1 MSMNKKLKN
10 LLIKIIISSIIFTI
24 AILSPINLYAKLS
37 LYILSYL
44 IVGYEIL
51 EKSFK
56 NILSGEIFDENFLM
70 VLASFVAFFLGEYTE
85 AIAIIL
91 FYQIGEF
98 FQSYAVNNSRKSIS
112 KLVNIKADYANIEKN
127 GKIEKVNPEEININD
142 IIIIKPGERV
152 PLDGIIVEGQSNID
166 TSALTGESM
175 PQSVEVKDEI
185 LSGCINLSNILKV
198 KVSKKYTESTASK
211 ILDLI
216 ENATNK
222 KAKVEHFITK
232 FAKIYTPIVVGLAV
246 LIATLPPFILN
257 EEFSKWIYRSMV
269 FLVVSCPC
277 ALVISVPLS
286 FFAGIGLASKYGI
299 LVKGGNFLELLSK
312 VKYFVFDKTGTLT
325 RGKFEVSEI
334 HNINITEEEFL
345 KYASYA
351 EYYSNHPI
359 AKSIKSKYNQNIE
372 LDKIK
377 DIKEI
382 QGKGI
387 EAKIDNDLIYI
398 GNEKIM
404 KNFNINIETINK
416 IGTIVYMAIN
426 NKYVGYLVIAD
437 QIKSNAK
444 KAIQDL
450 YKIGIQKTIMLTG
463 DKKSVAE
470 NVATQLNLSEFHSEL
485 LPADKIEKL
494 ENIME
499 NNKNIK
505 VSFVGDGINDAPALA
520 RADIGIAMGNI
531 GSDVAIESA
540 DIVIINDNLESL
552 AKSIKISKR
561 TINIAKENIYF
572 SIGIKI
578 IVLLLG
584 TIGYASIW
592 EAVFADVG
600 VCLIAILN
608 SLRILMKK
616 NIINYFSFN
625 IKNGIMVI
633 TRTII

>member
-1 MSMNKKLKN
+1 MNKKLKN
-10 LLIKIIISSIIFTI
+10 LLIKIIISSIIFII

-51 EKSFK
+51 GKSFK

-175 PQSVEVKDEI
+175 PQSVEIKDEI

-257 EEFSKWIYRSMV
+257 EEFSKWLYRSMV

-312 VKYFVFDKTGTLT
+312 IKYFVFDKTGTLT

-334 HNINITEEEFL
+334 HNIDITEEEFL

-359 AKSIKSKYNQNIE
+359 AKSIKNKYNKDIE
-372 LDKIK
+372 LNKIK

-404 KNFNINIETINK
+404 QKFNINFEIINK

-426 NKYVGYLVIAD
+426 GKYVGYLVIAD

-485 LPADKIEKL
+485 LPADKIAKL
-494 ENIME
+494 ESIME
-499 NNKNIK
+499 NNKNMK

-572 SIGIKI
+572 SISIKI
-578 IVLLLG
+578 AVLLLG

-616 NIINYFSFN
+616 I
-625 IKNGIMVI
+625 
-633 TRTII
+633 

>member
-1 MSMNKKLKN
+1 MNKKLKN

-175 PQSVEVKDEI
+175 PQSVEIKDEI

-246 LIATLPPFILN
+246 LIAVLPPFILN

-312 VKYFVFDKTGTLT
+312 IKYFVFDKTGTLT

-334 HNINITEEEFL
+334 HNIDIIEEEFL

-359 AKSIKSKYNQNIE
+359 AKSIKNKYNKDIE
-372 LDKIK
+372 LNKIK

-404 KNFNINIETINK
+404 QKFNINFETINK

-499 NNKNIK
+499 NNKNIR

-572 SIGIKI
+572 SISIKI
-578 IVLLLG
+578 AILLLG
-584 TIGYASIW
+584 VMGHASIW
-592 EAVFADVG
+592 GAVFADVG

-616 NIINYFSFN
+616 I
-625 IKNGIMVI
+625 
-633 TRTII
+633 

>member
-1 MSMNKKLKN
+1 MNKKLKN
-10 LLIKIIISSIIFTI
+10 LLIKIIISSIIFAI

-152 PLDGIIVEGQSNID
+152 PLDGIIIEGQSNID

-175 PQSVEVKDEI
+175 PQSVEIKDEI

-312 VKYFVFDKTGTLT
+312 VKCFVFDKTGTLT

-372 LDKIK
+372 LNKIK

-387 EAKIDNDLIYI
+387 EAKIDNNLIYI

-404 KNFNINIETINK
+404 QKFNINFEIINK

-450 YKIGIQKTIMLTG
+450 YNIGIQKTIMLTG

-485 LPADKIEKL
+485 LPANKIEKL

-616 NIINYFSFN
+616 I
-625 IKNGIMVI
+625 
-633 TRTII
+633 

>member
-1 MSMNKKLKN
+1 MNKKLKN

-175 PQSVEVKDEI
+175 PQSVEIKDEI

-246 LIATLPPFILN
+246 LIAVLPPFILN

-312 VKYFVFDKTGTLT
+312 IKYFVFDKTGTLT

-359 AKSIKSKYNQNIE
+359 AKSIKNKYNKDIE
-372 LDKIK
+372 LNKIK

-404 KNFNINIETINK
+404 QKFNINFEIINK

-470 NVATQLNLSEFHSEL
+470 NVATQLNISEFHSEL

-499 NNKNIK
+499 NNKNIR

-592 EAVFADVG
+592 GAVFADVG

-608 SLRILMKK
+608 SLRILIKK
-616 NIINYFSFN
+616 I
-625 IKNGIMVI
+625 
-633 TRTII
+633 

>member
-1 MSMNKKLKN
+1 MNKKLKN
-10 LLIKIIISSIIFTI
+10 LLIKITISSIIFII

-37 LYILSYL
+37 LYVLSYL

-175 PQSVEVKDEI
+175 PQSVEIKDEI

-312 VKYFVFDKTGTLT
+312 VKCFVFDKTGTLT

-372 LDKIK
+372 LNKIK

-387 EAKIDNDLIYI
+387 EAKIDNNLIYI

-404 KNFNINIETINK
+404 QKFNINFESINK

-494 ENIME
+494 ESIME

-616 NIINYFSFN
+616 I
-625 IKNGIMVI
+625 
-633 TRTII
+633 

>member
-1 MSMNKKLKN
+1 MNKKLKN
-10 LLIKIIISSIIFTI
+10 LLIKIIISSIIFAI

-175 PQSVEVKDEI
+175 PQSVEIKDEI

-257 EEFSKWIYRSMV
+257 EEFSKWLYRSMV

-277 ALVISVPLS
+277 ALVISIPLS

-359 AKSIKSKYNQNIE
+359 AKSIKNKYNKDIE
-372 LDKIK
+372 LNKIK

-404 KNFNINIETINK
+404 QKFNINFESINK

-616 NIINYFSFN
+616 I
-625 IKNGIMVI
+625 
-633 TRTII
+633 

>member
-1 MSMNKKLKN
+1 MNKKLKN

-175 PQSVEVKDEI
+175 PQSVEIKDEI

-257 EEFSKWIYRSMV
+257 EEFSKWLYRSMV

-359 AKSIKSKYNQNIE
+359 AKSIKNKYNKDIE

-377 DIKEI
+377 DIQEI

-485 LPADKIEKL
+485 LPADKIAKL

-616 NIINYFSFN
+616 I
-625 IKNGIMVI
+625 
-633 TRTII
+633 

>member
-257 EEFSKWIYRSMV
+257 EEFSKWLYRSMV

-325 RGKFEVSEI
+325 SGKFEVSEI

-404 KNFNINIETINK
+404 QKFNINFEIINK

-494 ENIME
+494 ESIME

-592 EAVFADVG
+592 GAVFADVG

-616 NIINYFSFN
+616 I
-625 IKNGIMVI
+625 
-633 TRTII
+633 

>member
-286 FFAGIGLASKYGI
+286 FFAGVGLASKYGI

-359 AKSIKSKYNQNIE
+359 AKSIKNKYNKDIE
-372 LDKIK
+372 LNKIK

-404 KNFNINIETINK
+404 QKFNINFEIINK

-437 QIKSNAK
+437 QVKSNAK

-572 SIGIKI
+572 SISIKI
-578 IVLLLG
+578 AVLLLG

-616 NIINYFSFN
+616 I
-625 IKNGIMVI
+625 
-633 TRTII
+633 

>member
-1 MSMNKKLKN
+1 MNKKLKN
-10 LLIKIIISSIIFTI
+10 LLIKIIISSIIFAI

-175 PQSVEVKDEI
+175 PQSVEIKDEI

-325 RGKFEVSEI
+325 RGKFEVSKI

-359 AKSIKSKYNQNIE
+359 AKSIKSKYNKDIE
-372 LDKIK
+372 LNKIK

-404 KNFNINIETINK
+404 QKFNINFEIINK

-592 EAVFADVG
+592 GAVFADVG

-616 NIINYFSFN
+616 I
-625 IKNGIMVI
+625 
-633 TRTII
+633 

>member
-10 LLIKIIISSIIFTI
+10 LLIKIIISSIIFAI

-112 KLVNIKADYANIEKN
+112 KLVNIKADYANIEKD

-175 PQSVEVKDEI
+175 PQSVEIKDEI

-257 EEFSKWIYRSMV
+257 EEFSKWLYRSMV

-325 RGKFEVSEI
+325 SGKFEVSEI

-359 AKSIKSKYNQNIE
+359 AKSIKNKYNKDIE
-372 LDKIK
+372 LNKIK

-404 KNFNINIETINK
+404 QKFNINFEIINK

-494 ENIME
+494 ENIMK

-572 SIGIKI
+572 SISIKI
-578 IVLLLG
+578 AVLLLG

-616 NIINYFSFN
+616 I
-625 IKNGIMVI
+625 
-633 TRTII
+633 

>member
-1 MSMNKKLKN
+1 MNKKLKN
-10 LLIKIIISSIIFTI
+10 LLIKITISSIIFII

-112 KLVNIKADYANIEKN
+112 KLVNIKADYANVEKN

-175 PQSVEVKDEI
+175 PQSVEIKDEI

-257 EEFSKWIYRSMV
+257 EEFSKWLYRSMV

-312 VKYFVFDKTGTLT
+312 IKYFVFDKTGTLT

-404 KNFNINIETINK
+404 QKFNINFEIINK

-450 YKIGIQKTIMLTG
+450 YNIGIQKTIMLTG

-470 NVATQLNLSEFHSEL
+470 NVAKQLNLTEFHSEL
-485 LPADKIEKL
+485 LPADKIAKL
-494 ENIME
+494 ESIMK

-520 RADIGIAMGNI
+520 RADIGVAMGNI

-572 SIGIKI
+572 SISVKI

-616 NIINYFSFN
+616 I
-625 IKNGIMVI
+625 
-633 TRTII
+633 

>member
-175 PQSVEVKDEI
+175 PQSVEIKDEI
-185 LSGCINLSNILKV
+185 LSGCINLSNILNV

-257 EEFSKWIYRSMV
+257 EEFSKWLYRSMV

-299 LVKGGNFLELLSK
+299 LVKGGNFLELLSR
-312 VKYFVFDKTGTLT
+312 VKCFVFDKTGTLT
-325 RGKFEVSEI
+325 RGKFEVTEI
-334 HNINITEEEFL
+334 HNIDITEEEFL

-377 DIKEI
+377 DIQEI
-382 QGKGI
+382 QGNGI
-387 EAKIDNDLIYI
+387 KAKIDNDLIYI
-398 GNEKIM
+398 GNEKMM
-404 KNFNINIETINK
+404 KTMNIKIETVNK

-426 NKYVGYLVIAD
+426 GKYVGYLVIAD

-450 YKIGIQKTIMLTG
+450 YNIGIQKTIMLTG

-470 NVATQLNLSEFHSEL
+470 DVAKKLNLTEFYSEL
-485 LPADKIEKL
+485 LPADKIAKL
-494 ENIME
+494 ESIME

-520 RADIGIAMGNI
+520 RADVGVAMGNI
-531 GSDVAIESA
+531 GSDAAIESA

-572 SIGIKI
+572 SISIKI
-578 IVLLLG
+578 AVLLLG

-616 NIINYFSFN
+616 I
-625 IKNGIMVI
+625 
-633 TRTII
+633 

>member
-1 MSMNKKLKN
+1 MNKKLKN
-10 LLIKIIISSIIFTI
+10 LLIKIIISSIIFII

-175 PQSVEVKDEI
+175 PQSVEIKDKI

-359 AKSIKSKYNQNIE
+359 AKSIKNKYNKDIE
-372 LDKIK
+372 LNKIK

-404 KNFNINIETINK
+404 QKFNINFEIINK

-520 RADIGIAMGNI
+520 RADIGVAMGNI

-592 EAVFADVG
+592 GAVFADVG

-616 NIINYFSFN
+616 I
-625 IKNGIMVI
+625 
-633 TRTII
+633 

>member
-1 MSMNKKLKN
+1 MNKKLKN
-10 LLIKIIISSIIFTI
+10 LLIKITISSIIFII

-85 AIAIIL
+85 SIAIIL

-112 KLVNIKADYANIEKN
+112 KLVNIKADYANVEKN

-175 PQSVEVKDEI
+175 PQSVEIKDEI

-257 EEFSKWIYRSMV
+257 EEFSKWLYRSMV

-312 VKYFVFDKTGTLT
+312 IKYFVFDKTGTLT

-404 KNFNINIETINK
+404 QKFNINFEIINK

-450 YKIGIQKTIMLTG
+450 YNIGIQKTIMLTG

-470 NVATQLNLSEFHSEL
+470 NVAKQLNLTEFHSEL
-485 LPADKIEKL
+485 LPADKIAKL
-494 ENIME
+494 ESIMK

-520 RADIGIAMGNI
+520 RADIGVAMGNI

-572 SIGIKI
+572 SISVKI

-616 NIINYFSFN
+616 I
-625 IKNGIMVI
+625 
-633 TRTII
+633 

>member
-1 MSMNKKLKN
+1 MNKKLKN
-10 LLIKIIISSIIFTI
+10 LLIKIIISSIIFAI

-175 PQSVEVKDEI
+175 PQSVEIKDEI

-246 LIATLPPFILN
+246 LIAILPPFILN
-257 EEFSKWIYRSMV
+257 EEFSKWLYRSMV

-404 KNFNINIETINK
+404 QKFNINFEIINK

-485 LPADKIEKL
+485 LPADKIAKL

-520 RADIGIAMGNI
+520 RADIGVAMGNI

-572 SIGIKI
+572 SISIKI
-578 IVLLLG
+578 AILLLG
-584 TIGYASIW
+584 VMGHASIW

-616 NIINYFSFN
+616 I
-625 IKNGIMVI
+625 
-633 TRTII
+633 

>member
-1 MSMNKKLKN
+1 MNKKLKN
-10 LLIKIIISSIIFTI
+10 LLMKITISSIIFII

-70 VLASFVAFFLGEYTE
+70 ALASFVAFFLGEYTE

-175 PQSVEVKDEI
+175 PQSVEIKDEI

-325 RGKFEVSEI
+325 SGKFEVSEI

-359 AKSIKSKYNQNIE
+359 AKSIKNKYNKNIE
-372 LDKIK
+372 LNKIK
-377 DIKEI
+377 DIQEI
-382 QGKGI
+382 QGNGI
-387 EAKIDNDLIYI
+387 KAKIDNDLIYI

-404 KNFNINIETINK
+404 QKFNINFESINK

-450 YKIGIQKTIMLTG
+450 YNIGIQKTIMLTG

-485 LPADKIEKL
+485 LPADKIAKL
-494 ENIME
+494 ESIME

-572 SIGIKI
+572 SISIKI
-578 IVLLLG
+578 AVLLLG

-600 VCLIAILN
+600 VCLIAIFN
-608 SLRILMKK
+608 SLRILAKK
-616 NIINYFSFN
+616 I
-625 IKNGIMVI
+625 
-633 TRTII
+633 

>member
-1 MSMNKKLKN
+1 MNKKLKN

-257 EEFSKWIYRSMV
+257 EEFSKWLYRSMV

-404 KNFNINIETINK
+404 QKFNINFEIINK

-572 SIGIKI
+572 SISIKI

-592 EAVFADVG
+592 GAVFADVG

-616 NIINYFSFN
+616 I
-625 IKNGIMVI
+625 
-633 TRTII
+633 

>member
-257 EEFSKWIYRSMV
+257 EEFSKWLYRSMV

-404 KNFNINIETINK
+404 QKFNINFEIINK

-572 SIGIKI
+572 SISIKI

-592 EAVFADVG
+592 GAVFADVG

-616 NIINYFSFN
+616 I
-625 IKNGIMVI
+625 
-633 TRTII
+633 

>member
-152 PLDGIIVEGQSNID
+152 PLDGIIVEGQSSID

-175 PQSVEVKDEI
+175 PQSVEIKDEI

-257 EEFSKWIYRSMV
+257 EEFSKWLYRSMV

-359 AKSIKSKYNQNIE
+359 AKSIKNKYNKDIE

-377 DIKEI
+377 DIQEI

-404 KNFNINIETINK
+404 QKFNINFEIINK

-470 NVATQLNLSEFHSEL
+470 NVATQLNISEFHSEL

-494 ENIME
+494 ENIMK
-499 NNKNIK
+499 NNKNIR

-572 SIGIKI
+572 SISIKI
-578 IVLLLG
+578 AVLLLG

-600 VCLIAILN
+600 VCLIAIFN
-608 SLRILMKK
+608 SLRILAKK
-616 NIINYFSFN
+616 I
-625 IKNGIMVI
+625 
-633 TRTII
+633 

>member
-1 MSMNKKLKN
+1 MNKKLKK
-10 LLIKIIISSIIFTI
+10 LLLKIIISSIIFAI
-24 AILSPINLYAKLS
+24 AIFLPINLYIKLP

-175 PQSVEVKDEI
+175 PQSVEIKDEI

-198 KVSKKYTESTASK
+198 KVKKKYTESTASK

-257 EEFSKWIYRSMV
+257 EEFSKWLYRSMV

-359 AKSIKSKYNQNIE
+359 AKSIKNKYNKNIE
-372 LDKIK
+372 LNKIK

-404 KNFNINIETINK
+404 QKFNINFEIINK

-485 LPADKIEKL
+485 LPADKIAKL
-494 ENIME
+494 ESIME
-499 NNKNIK
+499 NNKNMK

-572 SIGIKI
+572 SISIKI
-578 IVLLLG
+578 AVLLLG

-616 NIINYFSFN
+616 I
-625 IKNGIMVI
+625 
-633 TRTII
+633 

>member
-1 MSMNKKLKN
+1 MNKKLKN
-10 LLIKIIISSIIFTI
+10 LLIKITISSIIFII

-112 KLVNIKADYANIEKN
+112 KLVNIKADYANIEKD

-175 PQSVEVKDEI
+175 PQSVEIKDEI

-257 EEFSKWIYRSMV
+257 EEFSKWLYRSMV

-325 RGKFEVSEI
+325 SGKFEVSEI

-359 AKSIKSKYNQNIE
+359 AKSIKNKYNKDIE
-372 LDKIK
+372 LNKIK

-398 GNEKIM
+398 GNEKMM
-404 KNFNINIETINK
+404 KTMNIKIETVNK

-485 LPADKIEKL
+485 LPANKIEKL

-572 SIGIKI
+572 SISIKI
-578 IVLLLG
+578 AVLLLG

-616 NIINYFSFN
+616 I
-625 IKNGIMVI
+625 
-633 TRTII
+633 

>member
-10 LLIKIIISSIIFTI
+10 LLIKIIISSIIFII

-175 PQSVEVKDEI
+175 PQSVEIKDEI

-246 LIATLPPFILN
+246 LIATLPPLILN

-404 KNFNINIETINK
+404 KNFNINFEIINK

-485 LPADKIEKL
+485 LPANKIEKL

-616 NIINYFSFN
+616 I
-625 IKNGIMVI
+625 
-633 TRTII
+633 

>member
-10 LLIKIIISSIIFTI
+10 LLIKIIISSIIFAI

-152 PLDGIIVEGQSNID
+152 PLDGIIVEGQSSID

-246 LIATLPPFILN
+246 LIAVLPPFILN

-334 HNINITEEEFL
+334 HNIDITEEEFL

-359 AKSIKSKYNQNIE
+359 AKSIKNKYNKDIE
-372 LDKIK
+372 LNKIK

-404 KNFNINIETINK
+404 QKFNINFEIINK

-616 NIINYFSFN
+616 I
-625 IKNGIMVI
+625 
-633 TRTII
+633 

>member
-1 MSMNKKLKN
+1 MNKKLKN
-10 LLIKIIISSIIFTI
+10 LLIKIIISSIIFII

-51 EKSFK
+51 GKSFK

-175 PQSVEVKDEI
+175 PQSVEIKDEI

-257 EEFSKWIYRSMV
+257 EEFSKWLYRSMV

-312 VKYFVFDKTGTLT
+312 IKYFVFDKTGTLT

-334 HNINITEEEFL
+334 HNIDITEEEFL

-359 AKSIKSKYNQNIE
+359 AKSIKNKYNKDIE
-372 LDKIK
+372 LNKIK

-404 KNFNINIETINK
+404 QKFNINFEIINK

-426 NKYVGYLVIAD
+426 GKYVGYLVIAD

-485 LPADKIEKL
+485 LPADKIAKL
-494 ENIME
+494 ESIME
-499 NNKNIK
+499 NNKNMK

-540 DIVIINDNLESL
+540 DIVIINDNLESI

-572 SIGIKI
+572 SISIKI
-578 IVLLLG
+578 AVLLLG

-616 NIINYFSFN
+616 I
-625 IKNGIMVI
+625 
-633 TRTII
+633 